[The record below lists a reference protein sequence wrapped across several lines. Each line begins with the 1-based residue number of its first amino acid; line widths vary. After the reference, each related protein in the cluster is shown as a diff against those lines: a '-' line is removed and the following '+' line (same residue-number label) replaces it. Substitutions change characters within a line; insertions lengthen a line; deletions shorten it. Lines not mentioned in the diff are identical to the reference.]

1 MVTQVL
7 LKLTGLYF
15 AEHPHHKLYAN
26 GPMAIL
32 KCWRCWITVTRSTLL
47 CCAMAYVLMSNIFR
61 TVRQSLIKETSSW
74 NVEGTMFQGWM
85 LQSLLSMIFTVYW
98 QWSGAIRV
106 IQKRVISYHPAH
118 NSRETIRHDMRIS
131 LIFSFLAT
139 FFYVAYLAS
148 LLALAPTSGARYF
161 VRIGNYGPEFW
172 HYLARNVV
180 SILGHFVWNL
190 SFCYFVM
197 LIRSITREL
206 KYFNAQFKQMLDDSE
221 KTSQSNPEGLANQ
234 LLLSLT
240 SHNKL
245 AEKIIEVD
253 KIFQTYTFLMTAIA
267 TPQTIFALLLL
278 IRRQTWLGLCYSV
291 IELVL
296 CMAHLI
302 GLTVIPAQIYTEF
315 RMVHIHLYWASSVW
329 SKEFDLKVYQI
340 VRLFTESVN
349 HSDVG
354 ISLGG
359 FILITK
365 SLVLTCLSV
374 IIPYVLLCVQM
385 QFGSDQTL
393 NFLIFAKNNATG
405 NLTDVG
411 SNKTHSG

>member
-26 GPMAIL
+26 GPIAIL
-32 KCWRCWITVTRSTLL
+32 KCWRCWLTVTRSTLL

-61 TVRQSLIKETSSW
+61 TVKQSLIKETSSW

-98 QWSGAIRV
+98 QWSGSIRV
-106 IQKRVISYHPAH
+106 IQKR
-118 NSRETIRHDMRIS
+118 
-131 LIFSFLAT
+131 
-139 FFYVAYLAS
+139 
-148 LLALAPTSGARYF
+148 ALAPTSGARYF

-172 HYLARNVV
+172 HYLTRNIV

-405 NLTDVG
+405 NLTNVG